1 MDAWNKGTHGRSGLI
16 DRVKASTVTEAEAAV
31 HPQSNLL
38 TGCLGTQ
45 AEPPVTLHHIDQLQ
59 PGDLIIYYPDAH
71 HVGMYVG
78 DGYVIHASTF
88 GVPVKVVPVD
98 GAGPYLAARRV

>member
-1 MDAWNKGTHGRSGLI
+1 MSAG
-16 DRVKASTVTEAEAAV
+16 V
-31 HPQSNLL
+31 
-38 TGCLGTQ
+38 
-45 AEPPVTLHHIDQLQ
+45 PVSRDQLQ

-98 GAGPYLAARRV
+98 GAGPYLSARRV